1 VSLTEIDMQAWRT
14 QIGYVPQEQFLF
26 NDSIRSN
33 VTLGDDGISDADV
46 VEALRVAAAF
56 EFVELLSSGIHTNVG
71 ERGSGLSGGQRQR
84 ICIARSLVHRPRL
97 LILDEATTA
106 LDPATEAK
114 VCHNIVSHARRMDM
128 WVVVVSHQP
137 AWIEMA
143 DQVLRFSQPKT
154 PARETQTALALQ

>member
-1 VSLTEIDMQAWRT
+1 LISFAVSAQ
-14 QIGYVPQEQFLF
+14 
-26 NDSIRSN
+26 
-33 VTLGDDGISDADV
+33 
-46 VEALRVAAAF
+46 
-56 EFVELLSSGIHTNVG
+56 
-71 ERGSGLSGGQRQR
+71 
-84 ICIARSLVHRPRL
+84 VHRPRL